1 MTTAAPATTEVTTL
15 IRALSDRIVD
25 VLEQLAVLSDAD
37 LDAPC
42 SHPCATAGTVRSL
55 LTHNIDHERMHVG
68 QVFTARY
75 NQRKMQ
81 FSRADRIMAETLR
94 ARTELIASL
103 IGLPDDALDAHMPQ
117 DQWTI
122 RQMIEHTIYWE
133 RHSIDEL
140 AHTKLRGRVPAD
152 YDAAARV
159 DVRDPDYGELP
170 RHTPNTAG

>member
-1 MTTAAPATTEVTTL
+1 MGKQVDELVAMLQASLAQSMKV
-15 IRALSDRIVD
+15 LS
-25 VLEQLAVLSDAD
+25 VLSDAELDD
-37 LDAPC
+37 L
-42 SHPCATAGTVRSL
+42 SEHPCAMGGTVQDL
-55 LTHNIDHERMHVG
+55 LAHNIDHERMHVG